1 MAVVMIGV
9 DPHKA
14 SHTAVAISAA
24 EEPLGQLR
32 VRASAVQAE
41 RLLAW
46 AQAWP
51 ERTWAVEGAG
61 GLGHLLAQQLLA
73 AGERVLDVQPK
84 LGARVR
90 LLAAGDTNKN
100 DPNDARSVAVAALRS
115 PGVREVR
122 ADDHAAVL
130 KMWSKRHRDLGRTR
144 TQVACRLHAVLC
156 ELLPGGVPKKI
167 IAAHAARL
175 LGSITP
181 AGAVDAA
188 RCELAMAFIDDLR
201 RIDGQLRDTR
211 KKLATAV
218 RASGTS
224 LTGLFGVGPVIA
236 ATIIGDVRDVSR
248 FPDRDHFAAYNGTAP
263 IEVSSGGRKIYRL
276 SRRGNRR
283 INHAIHMA
291 AVTQV
296 RQPHSEGRAY
306 FDKKLAEGKT
316 RKEALRSLKRQVSDA
331 VFARLRAD
339 ARRAAGRAGGPGG
352 QQGNDSVS
360 SAAGLHP
367 GDRLFGQA
375 TPGSRHHT
383 TTAAGDPARGSWP
396 RQSAARGRARH
407 SSIAAIPPSAKPQV
421 QVERPQRS
429 EDERPGGAAR
439 RRPHSATRKARGQ
452 TA

>member
-14 SHTAVAISAA
+14 SHTAVAISGA
-24 EEPLGQLR
+24 EERLGELR

-61 GLGHLLAQQLLA
+61 GLGHLLAQQLVA

-90 LLAAGDTNKN
+90 LLAAGNTNKN
-100 DPNDARSVAVAALRS
+100 DPNDARSAAVAALRS

-144 TQVACRLHAVLC
+144 TQVVCRLHAVLC
-156 ELLPGGVPKKI
+156 ELLPGGVPRKI

-175 LGSITP
+175 LDSITP

-188 RCELAMAFIDDLR
+188 RRELAAAFLDDLR
-201 RIDGQLRDTR
+201 GIDAQLRDTR
-211 KKLATAV
+211 NKLAAAV

-248 FPDRDHFAAYNGTAP
+248 FPGKDHFAACNGTAP

-276 SRRGNRR
+276 STRGNRR

-296 RQPHSEGRAY
+296 RQPHSQGRAY

-331 VFARLRAD
+331 IFTRLRAD
-339 ARRAAGRAGGPGG
+339 ARRAAGRAEGPGG
-352 QQGNDSVS
+352 QQGNDSVA
-360 SAAGLHP
+360 SAAGSHP
-367 GDRLFGQA
+367 RDRLFGQA
-375 TPGSRHHT
+375 TPGPGHHT
-383 TTAAGDPARGSWP
+383 TTAAGDPAGSSPP
-396 RQSAARGRARH
+396 RQSAAAGRAGH
-407 SSIAAIPPSAKPQV
+407 SPIAAIPPAVKPQV

-429 EDERPGGAAR
+429 EDERPGRATR
-439 RRPHSATRKARGQ
+439 RRPHSATRKASGQ
-452 TA
+452 AT

>member
-1 MAVVMIGV
+1 M
-9 DPHKA
+9 D
-14 SHTAVAISAA
+14 
-24 EEPLGQLR
+24 
-32 VRASAVQAE
+32 
-41 RLLAW
+41 
-46 AQAWP
+46 
-51 ERTWAVEGAG
+51 
-61 GLGHLLAQQLLA
+61 
-73 AGERVLDVQPK
+73 
-84 LGARVR
+84 
-90 LLAAGDTNKN
+90 
-100 DPNDARSVAVAALRS
+100 
-115 PGVREVR
+115 
-122 ADDHAAVL
+122 
-130 KMWSKRHRDLGRTR
+130 
-144 TQVACRLHAVLC
+144 
-156 ELLPGGVPKKI
+156 
-167 IAAHAARL
+167 
-175 LGSITP
+175 SITP
-181 AGAVDAA
+181 AGAVDTA
-188 RCELAMAFIDDLR
+188 RRELALAFLDDLR
-201 RIDGQLRDTR
+201 RIDAQLRDTR
-211 KKLATAV
+211 NKLAAAV

-248 FPDRDHFAAYNGTAP
+248 FPGRDHFAAYNGTAP
-263 IEVSSGGRKIYRL
+263 IEVSSGGRKVYRL

-306 FDKKLAEGKT
+306 YEKKLAEGKT

-352 QQGNDSVS
+352 QQGNNSVS

-383 TTAAGDPARGSWP
+383 TTAAGDPAHGSPP
-396 RQSAARGRARH
+396 RQSTARGRARH
-407 SSIAAIPPSAKPQV
+407 SSIAAIPPSVKPQV

-439 RRPHSATRKARGQ
+439 RRPHSAARKAAKKANPA
-452 TA
+452 T